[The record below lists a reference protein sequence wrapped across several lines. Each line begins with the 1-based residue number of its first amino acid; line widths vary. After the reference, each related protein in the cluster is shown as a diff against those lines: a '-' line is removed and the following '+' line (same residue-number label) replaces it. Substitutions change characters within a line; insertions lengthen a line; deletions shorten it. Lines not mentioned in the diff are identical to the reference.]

1 MPVLATR
8 YGSASCS
15 HSMSAEILREV
26 RRGPLLGGPHS
37 KSETGSTSTLIYC
50 RAFSRAQD
58 VKTGLHKGFGWVR
71 MSSEQEI
78 ENVLDYKRHTI
89 EGYEVY
95 IYTYL

>member
-26 RRGPLLGGPHS
+26 RRGPLLGGRRS
-37 KSETGSTSTLIYC
+37 KYETGLPPHC
-50 RAFSRAQD
+50 RTFSRAQD

-89 EGYEVY
+89 EGYEVERM
-95 IYTYL
+95 